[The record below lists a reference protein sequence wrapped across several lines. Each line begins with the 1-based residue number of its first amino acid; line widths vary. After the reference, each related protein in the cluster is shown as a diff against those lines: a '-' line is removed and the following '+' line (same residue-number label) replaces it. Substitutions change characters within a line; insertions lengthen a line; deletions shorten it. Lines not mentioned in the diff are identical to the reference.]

1 MCQKKS
7 FTSILPSFLPY
18 KTSTKERIKAI
29 KKKEIHPFLTS
40 SPMNKV
46 YSTDHD
52 RELDNYFWSY
62 VKHHLEK
69 ATKVLPTFD
78 KTTCFEF
85 FKKSFKCVNRT
96 KKFWFPSWIPSFPPP
111 EKTFDSNPP
120 IVHAYVLFNSYYRR
134 NLEEKSH
141 TTDLEKSRNYPY
153 PQER

>member
-1 MCQKKS
+1 MKKCIFIIVIS
-7 FTSILPSFLPY
+7 CVRKKVSLPSFLPSFHPY

-46 YSTDHD
+46 YSIDHD

-78 KTTCFEF
+78 KTTCLEF
-85 FKKSFKCVNRT
+85 FKKSFKCVNPT
-96 KKFWFPSWIPSFPPP
+96 KKFWFPSWIPSLPPT

-134 NLEEKSH
+134 NWKKKVIPP
-141 TTDLEKSRNYPY
+141 T
-153 PQER
+153 